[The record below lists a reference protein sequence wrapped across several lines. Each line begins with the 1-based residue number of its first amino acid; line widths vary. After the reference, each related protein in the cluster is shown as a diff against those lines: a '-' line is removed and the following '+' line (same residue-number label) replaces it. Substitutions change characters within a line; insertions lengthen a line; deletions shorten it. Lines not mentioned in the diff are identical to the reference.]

1 MSTSPFRFPTKMFC
15 IQYFLSPYAALHVL
29 PILLSIILWGNVRSL
44 PATCLGLVFN
54 WTLWIIQLTNIT
66 TENKSENN
74 HYKQH
79 LHRTIQDE
87 AYSFSFSNIQNE
99 KPAIKR
105 ISILTKR
112 STKVLMSFKGLLAAF
127 IACIP
132 NPQALIVTGTH
143 YKFTTRMEYHTT
155 HPIVMAHQC
164 EEAHASAHIPN
175 LQNNKNKCNDKS
187 FISKNLPNLCQCS
200 SYKIWHND
208 IS

>member
-1 MSTSPFRFPTKMFC
+1 MTTINSSNTEQFKMG
-15 IQYFLSPYAALHVL
+15 H
-29 PILLSIILWGNVRSL
+29 N
-44 PATCLGLVFN
+44 
-54 WTLWIIQLTNIT
+54 
-66 TENKSENN
+66 
-74 HYKQH
+74 
-79 LHRTIQDE
+79 
-87 AYSFSFSNIQNE
+87 SFSFSHTQNE
-99 KPAIKR
+99 QPAIKR

-155 HPIVMAHQC
+155 HPIIMAHQC

-187 FISKNLPNLCQCS
+187 FISKILSQLCQYS
-200 SYKIWHND
+200 SYKI
-208 IS
+208 